1 MNPTNPAEHKVMWD
15 SSMCVSNTA
24 GVEAKRLMAKAFK
37 SSLTI
42 NQQQQLLSELEV
54 DPKIVY
60 HIGLTPAKVSVTFVE
75 SLIFLCK
82 CMQVF

>member
-1 MNPTNPAEHKVMWD
+1 MNPTNPAEHKIMWD

-37 SSLTI
+37 SSLTLT
-42 NQQQQLLSELEV
+42 QQQQLLSELEI

-60 HIGLTPAKVSVTFVE
+60 HIGLTPTKVRNFGILV
-75 SLIFLCK
+75 SLVAYILLHC
-82 CMQVF
+82 